1 MVQRRSAPRGMVMAS
16 DQPPDCPFTRYLH
29 HFGAPTPVYFMLHHM
44 YFTYCIIIF
53 ILYTLRYFVLYTIYY
68 VRYTIYYILYT
79 IYYILY
85 IYICIWSPQPHRRPH
100 TAGGEYW
107 HIHRGRGPIPR
118 GGQQHGTRYHIYIIM
133 YVTIYIYTYIC
144 ICAYCMRMG
153 SIYLVLATS
162 RVTYLR
168 TTSPEIM
175 NRIWESSH
183 NDLTS
188 HQFTRSQKIDGRDH
202 LQEPPDIWW
211 FPFNLPDD
219 SVSCH

>member
-1 MVQRRSAPRGMVMAS
+1 MYVWCSVARPPGGWSCFFLNSS

-29 HFGAPTPVYFMLHHM
+29 HFGTPRPVYFILHHM

-53 ILYTLRYFVLYTIYY
+53 ILYTLTYFVLYTIYY
-68 VRYTIYYILYT
+68 ILYM
-79 IYYILY
+79 YLV
-85 IYICIWSPQPHRRPH
+85 PQPHRRH
-100 TAGGEYW
+100 TPQGEYW

-118 GGQQHGTRYHIYIIM
+118 GGQQHGTRYHILYIYD
-133 YVTIYIYTYIC
+133 YVCNHIYIYTYIC